1 MKKLMVLPVV
11 LVSFG
16 ALATGP
22 VVIQARIMPAGPL
35 QVQQVSEDVVASS
48 MGSPEADP
56 QHELVEQSANS
67 REKAEPVADIKP
79 VAPVVQKGTFHENV
93 ERLAVAFGFS
103 PVIWDDR
110 TGQCAWEQVTEY
122 QLPEGD
128 SRTAFAYYVST
139 LDFKAVFSEVDSHVQ
154 LVYVGPIS
162 RIQECAYEEE

>member
-1 MKKLMVLPVV
+1 MKKLMVLPVA
-11 LVSFG
+11 LVSLG

-35 QVQQVSEDVVASS
+35 QAQQASSDVVAAS
-48 MGSPEADP
+48 MDSPEADP
-56 QHELVEQSANS
+56 QHEPAQQIATASHVAEQAS
-67 REKAEPVADIKP
+67 EVKP
-79 VAPVVQKGTFHENV
+79 VPPAVQKGTFHENV
-93 ERLAVAFGFS
+93 ERLAATFGFS